1 MRSDRVKKGLER
13 TPNRALLFAT
23 GVTTKGMNKPFIG
36 IANSYTNLVP
46 GHVDMRPLA
55 EAVANGIFAGGGQA
69 FEFGL
74 PAICDGIA
82 MGHLGMHY
90 SLPSREL
97 IADSI
102 ESIAQANALDGLILL
117 TACDKITPGMMMA
130 AGRLDIPVIVV
141 TAGPMYSGRHMMVRR
156 SLVKD
161 TFEALAAHRAGKIS
175 AKELSNLEMEACP
188 GAGACQGLY
197 TANTMACVAEAMG
210 LSLPG
215 CATAMAVSAKKK
227 RIAFESGERVVEL
240 VCKGV
245 TARKII
251 NDNSIYNAIVIDNAL
266 GGSTNTVLHIPAIAH
281 AAGVKMKLELFDQVS
296 RKTPHIASLLPSG
309 QYFMEDFDWAGG
321 VQAALHILKGHLI
334 NNPTVAGPTIK
345 QLAIGGEVFNHEI
358 IRPLNNPFH
367 KEGGIAVLRGNIAP
381 NGAVVKQTAVAAKA
395 MKIKGP
401 AMVFDSE
408 ETAMKAIMAR
418 KIKQGN
424 VVIIRYEGPKGG
436 PGMREMLSP
445 TAAIVGLGLG
455 DSVALI
461 TDGRFSGGTQGAC
474 IGHVSPEA
482 AEGGPIAIVKNGDII
497 EIDIPARKINV
508 KLSQGEINIRLAQW
522 KQPKPKITTGW
533 LRRYH
538 ELVTSANTGA
548 VLRDHYPFPRK

>member
-1 MRSDRVKKGLER
+1 MRSNRAKKGLER
-13 TPNRALLFAT
+13 TPNRALLYAT
-23 GVTTKGMNKPFIG
+23 GVTCKGMSKPFIG

-55 EAVANGIFAGGGQA
+55 EAIANGIFAGGGQA

-82 MGHLGMHY
+82 MGHMGMHY

-97 IADSI
+97 IADSV
-102 ESIAQANALDGLILL
+102 ESIAQANALDALVLL
-117 TACDKITPGMMMA
+117 TACDKITPGMLMA
-130 AGRLDIPVIVV
+130 AGRLDIPVILV
-141 TAGPMYSGRHMMVRR
+141 TAGPMYSGRHMMIRR

-161 TFEALAAHRAGKIS
+161 TFEALASHRAGKIT
-175 AKELSNLEMEACP
+175 AQELSCLEMEACP

-240 VCKGV
+240 VRKGV

-251 NDNSIYNAIVIDNAL
+251 NDKSIYNAIVIDNAL
-266 GGSTNTVLHIPAIAH
+266 GGSTNTVLHIPAIAYS
-281 AAGVKMKLELFDQVS
+281 AGVKMKLELFDQVS
-296 RKTPHIASLLPSG
+296 RKTPHITSLLPSG
-309 QYFMEDFDWAGG
+309 HYFMEDFDWAGG
-321 VQAALHILKGHLI
+321 VQAALHVLKNHLL

-345 QLAIGGEVFNHEI
+345 QLAANGKVVDHEI

-367 KEGGIAVLRGNIAP
+367 KEGGIAVLYGNLAP
-381 NGAVVKQTAVAAKA
+381 NGGVVKQTAVSAKA

-401 AMVFDSE
+401 AKVFDSE
-408 ETAMKAIMAR
+408 DTAMKAIMAR
-418 KIKQGN
+418 KVKPGD
-424 VVIIRYEGPKGG
+424 VVVVRYEGPKGG

-445 TAAIVGLGLG
+445 TSAIVGMGLG

-497 EIDIPARKINV
+497 EIDIHARKINV
-508 KLSQGEINIRLAQW
+508 KLSQDEINLRLSQW
-522 KQPKPKITTGW
+522 KPPKPKITTGW

-538 ELVTSANTGA
+538 ELVTSASTGA
-548 VLRDHYPFPRK
+548 VLRE